1 MFFVV
6 GVLVPSI
13 LLPDASK
20 FVPSQINAASLGIIP
35 PGKEEAQKRRC
46 KIKVLLPL
54 IKDNYN

>member
-1 MFFVV
+1 M
-6 GVLVPSI
+6 PSI

-35 PGKEEAQKRRC
+35 PGKEEAQKRRF
-46 KIKVLLPL
+46 KIKLFLPL